1 MWFEKLTGFR
11 ESTPDQV
18 RSQIVVDGE
27 KMTSQANG
35 REMHCGRLEIPSLDE
50 LRSQLPEM
58 ERNTHRLQIEEVV
71 ADVQQLHMDP
81 ANANALFQVAS
92 QYNLLE
98 MVSPTVTPEVGVGI
112 YENDRTQGPA
122 CAVAC
127 GAGTI
132 YRNYFVPVNGKIGQT
147 ATHQIDCLA
156 DLGTALGNEQSKLW
170 RMKNGYA
177 LATAAGL
184 KTITSRIKTASE
196 SEVQQ
201 LRCKLRIGLQWNTEV
216 TMAIDGHRVS
226 QAYCSALPVAYSEQ
240 SEALWSDFAQLV
252 LEASYEAT
260 VCAAIINLQ
269 KTGCNKLF
277 LTQIGGGVFG
287 NRSEWILQ
295 AILRALRLFISAPLD
310 VKMVSYR
317 QSNSTAQSLIEQ
329 FRATSPT

>member
-1 MWFEKLTGFR
+1 
-11 ESTPDQV
+11 
-18 RSQIVVDGE
+18 
-27 KMTSQANG
+27 
-35 REMHCGRLEIPSLDE
+35 
-50 LRSQLPEM
+50 
-58 ERNTHRLQIEEVV
+58 
-71 ADVQQLHMDP
+71 MDP
-81 ANANALFQVAS
+81 SNANALFQVAS
-92 QYNLLE
+92 QFNLLE
-98 MVSPTVTPEVGVGI
+98 MVSPSVTPEEGVGI

-132 YRNYFVPVNGKIGQT
+132 YRNYFAPVNGKIGQS

-156 DLGTALGNEQSKLW
+156 DLGAELGNEQSKLW
-170 RMKNGYA
+170 SMKNGYA
-177 LATAAGL
+177 LATSAGL
-184 KTITSRIKTASE
+184 QAITKRIETASE
-196 SEVQQ
+196 SEVEQ
-201 LRCKLRIGLQWNTEV
+201 LRGKLRIGLQWDSEV
-216 TMAIDGHRVS
+216 TIATDGHRVS

-240 SEALWSDFAQLV
+240 PEALWSDFAQLV

-260 VCAAIINLQ
+260 LCAAVINMQ

-295 AILRALRLFISAPLD
+295 AILRALRIFINAPLD

-317 QSNSTAQSLIEQ
+317 QSNSTVQSLIKQ